1 MTESEAPAELRP
13 IAVFDFDG
21 TLTRGDSMWAFLR
34 FVSGLPR
41 LALGLLWLSPMLL
54 MYKAGLISRQ
64 AAKERL
70 LSHFLKGKSREMLT
84 ALGKAFAATVLP
96 GMVRSAGLAKLRE
109 HQAMGHSCY
118 LVTASAD
125 IWTAAWASAQGLTL
139 VASLAEY
146 KEQLFTGKLAGNNCY
161 GPEKVRRMEL
171 LLRGQRPARI
181 YAYGDSGG
189 DREML
194 AWADEAEYQP
204 FR

>member
-34 FVSGLPR
+34 FVCGLPR
-41 LALGLLWLSPMLL
+41 LGLGLLWLSPMLL
-54 MYKAGLISRQ
+54 VFKAKLISRQ

-70 LSHFLKGKSREMLT
+70 LSHFLKGKSRETLT
-84 ALGKAFAATVLP
+84 ALGKKFAATTLP

-109 HQAMGHSCY
+109 HQALGHTCY

-125 IWTAAWASAQGLTL
+125 IWTAAWASEHGMIL
-139 VASLAEY
+139 VASQAAYE
-146 KEQLFTGKLAGNNCY
+146 EQIFTGKLTGSNCY

-171 LLRGQRPARI
+171 LLQGQRPARI